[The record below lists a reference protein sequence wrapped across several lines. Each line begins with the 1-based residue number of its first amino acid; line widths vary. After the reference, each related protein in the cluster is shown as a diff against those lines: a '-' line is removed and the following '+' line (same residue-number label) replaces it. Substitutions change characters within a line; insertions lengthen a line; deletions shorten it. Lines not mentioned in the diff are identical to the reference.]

1 MKDHL
6 LEIENLHF
14 SYGTKQVLSGLSLN
28 LEEGEVL
35 CLLGPNGCG
44 KTTLLDC
51 ILKILTPASGTLS
64 IMGKNQKSLS
74 PQELAK
80 ITAYVP
86 QKHSSHFPFTVSD
99 FVLMG
104 RTPYTGLLGAPG
116 KKDRELVHK
125 VLLELGLEALQNK
138 DYSRLSGGEARMVL
152 IARALVQEAP
162 LLIMDEPGSHLDY
175 RNEILMLETILTLV
189 KNRKRSVLM
198 STHSPN
204 QVFFL
209 ENCGLPVRAAILQDG
224 VIQDMGKPMDILTPE
239 KLKKVYGVRTAL
251 VNHMDGDHSINNIIP
266 IPSNR
271 KVNNE
276 N

>member
-1 MKDHL
+1 MRDHL
-6 LEIENLHF
+6 LKVENIHF
-14 SYGTKQVLSGLSLN
+14 SYGSKQVLKGLNLS

-51 ILKILTPASGTLS
+51 ILKLLTPPSGSVT
-64 IMGKNQKSLS
+64 IMGKDHKNLN
-74 PQELAK
+74 PQELAR

-104 RTPYTGLLGAPG
+104 RTPYTGILGAPG
-116 KKDRELVHK
+116 REDRELVLK
-125 VLLELGLEALQNK
+125 VLTELGLDTLKDK

-175 RNEILMLETILTLV
+175 RNEILMLETILSLV

-209 ENCGLPVRAAILQDG
+209 ENCGLPVRAAVLQEG
-224 VIQDMGKPMDILTPE
+224 IIQESGRPMDILTPE
-239 KLKKVYGVRTAL
+239 NLKRVYGVRTAL
-251 VNHMDGDHSINNIIP
+251 VNYMDGNHSINNIIP

-271 KVNNE
+271 KAE
-276 N
+276 